1 MRIAVLADI
10 HGNHAALEACL
21 AHAEQQGAEAY
32 WFLGDYV
39 GELPCPERTMACLYA
54 WAETHDCTF
63 IRGNKENYW
72 LGALDTSLWQRG
84 SSTTGVLWYMNQRIT
99 VRDRAFF
106 AGLPIARVMEIPG
119 LPAVTICHGS
129 PRAVGECLVP
139 PGDTAQDSMEAAAT
153 PLILCGHRHRQ
164 AWFEH
169 AGRRAVNPGSVGV
182 SLESGGKAEYMLL
195 EGVDGAWQETMV
207 RLDYDV
213 EQIIR
218 EMREEDLFS
227 IAPCW
232 MRVTVG
238 VLRGMNV
245 SQAAALRRTMALC
258 EQGEGVCEWPDI
270 PEKYWEM
277 TCRELGV

>member
-1 MRIAVLADI
+1 MRIAVMADI
-10 HGNHAALEACL
+10 HGNHVALEACL
-21 AHAEQQGAEAY
+21 AHAEQQGAGAW

-39 GELPCPERTMACLYA
+39 GELPRPQRTMELLYG
-54 WAETHDCTF
+54 WAEQHDCTF

-72 LGALDTSLWQRG
+72 LGALDTSLWRRG

-99 VRDRAFF
+99 DRDKAFF
-106 AGLPIARVMEIPG
+106 ASLPIARIMKLPG

-129 PRAVGECLVP
+129 PREVGECLVP
-139 PGDTAQDSMEAAAT
+139 PGTTTYEAMEAAAT

-164 AWFEH
+164 AFVEH

-182 SLESGGKAEYMLL
+182 SLQSGGKAEYMLL
-195 EGVDGAWQETMV
+195 DGSDGRWTETMV
-207 RLDYDV
+207 QLDYDV
-213 EQIIR
+213 ERVVGEIKA
-218 EMREEDLFS
+218 ENLFE

-245 SQAAALRRTMALC
+245 SQASVLRKAMEMC
-258 EQGEGVCEWPDI
+258 EAGEGQCIWPHI
-270 PEKYWEM
+270 PEKYWEAA
-277 TCRELGV
+277 CEEAGV

>member
-10 HGNHAALEACL
+10 HGNHVALERCL
-21 AHAEQQGAEAY
+21 AHAEAQGAEAY

-39 GELPCPERTMACLYA
+39 GELPCPQRTMEALYA
-54 WAETHDCTF
+54 WAEKHKCAF

-72 LGALDTSLWQRG
+72 LGALDTSLWHRG
-84 SSTTGVLWYMNQRIT
+84 DSTTGVLWYMNQRVT
-99 VRDRAFF
+99 EKDKAFF
-106 AGLPIARVMEIPG
+106 ASLPIARVMALPG

-129 PRAVGECLVP
+129 PREVGERLVP
-139 PGDTAQDSMEAAAT
+139 PGPTTNEAMEAATT

-164 AWFEH
+164 AFVEH

-182 SLESGGKAEYMLL
+182 SLQSGGKAEYLLL
-195 EGVDGAWQETMV
+195 EGIDGRWQETMV
-207 RLDYDV
+207 QLDYDV

-218 EMREEDLFS
+218 EMQEEDLFS

-238 VLRGMNV
+238 VLRGLNV
-245 SQAAALRRTMALC
+245 SQASVLRRAMALC
-258 EQGEGVCEWPDI
+258 EAAEGSCVWPHI
-270 PEKYWEM
+270 PEKYWEAA
-277 TCRELGV
+277 CQEAGV